1 MTSQE
6 NPLWRFKSSVRE
18 VYRIVGD
25 VMVPTEINRARF
37 TVIAQ
42 CVNPMTEEQ
51 QTVCEFYSNALDG
64 DKFILGQSFI
74 EKWDALIE
82 RA

>member
-1 MTSQE
+1 
-6 NPLWRFKSSVRE
+6 
-18 VYRIVGD
+18 
-25 VMVPTEINRARF
+25 
-37 TVIAQ
+37 
-42 CVNPMTEEQ
+42 MTEEQ